1 MFLLKQISPAALL
14 AMMVAAGICGFAL
27 FLGRER
33 ARAALSP
40 LAVGIAY
47 FAGHCFIAGWAK
59 FPPADTTN
67 WLPYFAMAAAVLG
80 ALYPFF
86 PEGRASVRPGPEE
99 SPPSKISYL
108 RVVPFALVAA
118 GALRLLLRPKFQ
130 YGWSLSQAWVWVAGL
145 LIATMLLA
153 MILDALVRRSETTVQ
168 LPVFL
173 AVVCAGTFGA
183 LVLSGSML
191 LGQFAA
197 VLAGA
202 ILGSLVFAAR
212 KVALGP
218 GIVPVFSL
226 LLAALLI
233 SGYFFADLPATSAVL
248 LAIAPIFAL
257 CPIGRPS
264 KLLGLGIRTALVSIP
279 VIIALIMAFHA
290 SPPLDI

>member
-1 MFLLKQISPAALL
+1 MFLLKQILPAALL
-14 AMMVAAGICGFAL
+14 ALLVAAGICGFAL
-27 FLGRER
+27 FLGKER
-33 ARAALSP
+33 ARSVLAP

-67 WLPYFAMAAAVLG
+67 WLPYFAMAAAVFG
-80 ALYPFF
+80 ALCALLR
-86 PEGRASVRPGPEE
+86 EGRASARPGREE
-99 SPPSKISYL
+99 SRPSKISYL
-108 RVVPFALVAA
+108 RVVLFALVSA
-118 GALRLLLRPKFQ
+118 GALRLLLKPKFQ

-145 LIATMLLA
+145 VLATVLLA
-153 MILDALVRRSETTVQ
+153 TILEALARRPETAVE

-173 AVVCAGTFGA
+173 AVICAGTFGA
-183 LVLSGSML
+183 LMLSGSML

-202 ILGSLVFAAR
+202 ILGSMVFAAR

-218 GIVPVFSL
+218 GIVPVYSL
-226 LLAALLI
+226 LVAALLM

-257 CPIGRPS
+257 SPIGRPS

>member
-1 MFLLKQISPAALL
+1 MFLLKQISPAVLL

-27 FLGRER
+27 LLGRER

-47 FAGHCFIAGWAK
+47 LAGHCFIAGWAK

-67 WLPYFAMAAAVLG
+67 WLPYFALAAAVLG
-80 ALYPFF
+80 ALCALV
-86 PEGRASVRPGPEE
+86 PEGRASARPGGEGVR
-99 SPPSKISYL
+99 PSKISYL
-108 RVVPFALVAA
+108 RVVLFALVSA
-118 GALRLLLRPKFQ
+118 GALRLLLKPKFQ
-130 YGWSLSQAWVWVAGL
+130 YGWSLGQAWAWVAGL
-145 LIATMLLA
+145 VIATVLLA
-153 MILDALVRRSETTVQ
+153 TILDALARRSETTVE
-168 LPVFL
+168 LPIFL

-183 LVLSGSML
+183 LMLSGSML

-248 LAIAPIFAL
+248 LAIAPVFAL
-257 CPIGRPS
+257 SPIGRVS
-264 KLLGLGIRTALVSIP
+264 KLLALGIRTALVSIP
-279 VIIALIMAFHA
+279 VIIALVMAFHA

>member
-1 MFLLKQISPAALL
+1 MFLLKQILPAALL
-14 AMMVAAGICGFAL
+14 AMMVAAGVCGFAL
-27 FLGRER
+27 FLRKGH
-33 ARAALSP
+33 ARSVLTP

-47 FAGHCFIAGWAK
+47 FAGHSFIVGRVS
-59 FPPADTTN
+59 FPPTDTTN
-67 WLPYFAMAAAVLG
+67 WLPYFALAAAAFG
-80 ALYPFF
+80 ALCALF
-86 PEGRASVRPGPEE
+86 PEGRASGREE
-99 SPPSKISYL
+99 FRFSKISYL
-108 RVVPFALVAA
+108 RVVLFALVSA
-118 GALRLLLRPKFQ
+118 GALRLLLKPKFQ

-145 LIATMLLA
+145 AIATVLLA
-153 MILDALVRRSETTVQ
+153 TILDVLARRPETAVE

-173 AVVCAGTFGA
+173 AVICAGTFGA
-183 LVLSGSML
+183 LMLSGSML

-218 GIVPVFSL
+218 GIAPVSSL
-226 LLAALLI
+226 LVAALLM
-233 SGYFFADLPATSAVL
+233 SGYFFADLPATSAIL

-257 CPIGRPS
+257 SPIGRS
-264 KLLGLGIRTALVSIP
+264 SALLGLGIRTALVSIP